1 MDQHAPA
8 GSVFV
13 GIDVAKDRLDVHLL
27 PSGEAFAVTR
37 DHAGLERLVARL
49 GEVAPKLVVL
59 EATGGFE
66 ITVAAALSGAK
77 LPLAVVNP
85 RQVRDFAR
93 ALGRL
98 AKTDALDAQV
108 IALFAERLRPEPRPL
123 ADAQAQRLAELI
135 ARRRQIVEMIGAESN
150 RRRQARDAQLQRDL
164 DSHLAWLQQALAR
177 IEHDLDDTIRGSPA
191 WRATED
197 LLASVPGVGAVTART
212 LIAELPELG
221 RLDRRRIAALVGVA
235 PINRDSGTFRGRRM
249 VAGGRSSVRKV
260 LFMAALTAIRF
271 NPPVRALYQRLTQA
285 GRPAKLALTACMRK
299 LLVTLNAMVRDRRL
313 WADGG
318 GSM

>member
-8 GSVFV
+8 GSVLV

-108 IALFAERLRPEPRPL
+108 IALFA
-123 ADAQAQRLAELI
+123 
-135 ARRRQIVEMIGAESN
+135 
-150 RRRQARDAQLQRDL
+150 
-164 DSHLAWLQQALAR
+164 
-177 IEHDLDDTIRGSPA
+177 
-191 WRATED
+191 
-197 LLASVPGVGAVTART
+197 AS
-212 LIAELPELG
+212 G
-221 RLDRRRIAALVGVA
+221 R
-235 PINRDSGTFRGRRM
+235 SRGRWRM
-249 VAGGRSSVRKV
+249 PRRSAWPS
-260 LFMAALTAIRF
+260 
-271 NPPVRALYQRLTQA
+271 
-285 GRPAKLALTACMRK
+285 
-299 LLVTLNAMVRDRRL
+299 
-313 WADGG
+313 
-318 GSM
+318 